1 MRTKG
6 VGIGG
11 ARFPRLSLGLAALS
25 LVTLALSGGCT
36 SGLLPKP
43 APPPVLLALDDAVLL
58 TAVHGTAVPVSD
70 TLIVDTPRAAAGFD
84 TRNIAYTR
92 RAHEIEY
99 FAHHQWVDTPA
110 SMLAPLIVRAVQRGG
125 AFAAVVRTP
134 SAAQGQWRLES
145 ELVRLQQ
152 DFTTAPSQVRLTLR
166 ALLVDS
172 ATRRVRATREF
183 DITVP
188 AARDDPYGGAAA
200 ANQALQQLLP
210 ALGVF
215 CAEAA
220 RTTVP

>member
-1 MRTKG
+1 MNTK
-6 VGIGG
+6 VLGIGG
-11 ARFPRLSLGLAALS
+11 ASPPRVSRGLAALA
-25 LVTLALSGGCT
+25 LATLTLSGGCA

-43 APPPVLLALDDAVLL
+43 APPPVLLALDDAMPL
-58 TAVHGTAVPVSD
+58 TAVRGTAPPVSD

-92 RAHEIEY
+92 RTHEIEY
-99 FAHHQWVDTPA
+99 FAQHQWVDTPA
-110 SMLAPLIVRAVQRGG
+110 AMLAPLIVRAVQRGG

-152 DFTTAPSQVRLTLR
+152 DFTTTPSQVRLTLR
-166 ALLVDS
+166 ALLVES

-210 ALGVF
+210 ALVAF

-220 RTTVP
+220 RTTGP